1 MFQNIE
7 IVLPAEHIWVLG
19 ASLGGSNAVK
29 EFLDAL
35 PKGLPVGFVY
45 AQYIDARYQKT
56 LIQTLGRHSGITMC
70 TEHAILYSA
79 VWAMMATK
87 LR

>member
-19 ASLGGSNAVK
+19 ASLGGPNAVK

-45 AQYIDARYQKT
+45 AQYIDARFQKA
-56 LIQTLGRHSGITMC
+56 LIQTLSRLGYHHGAPST
-70 TEHAILYSA
+70 LYYIQ
-79 VWAMMATK
+79 
-87 LR
+87 RYGQ